1 MLYRREFQLV
11 GVKSFRD
18 FLSLGSVHRLNV
30 QLCLGDDETMVCP
43 VVRAAFFIG
52 HSHVLSPDDDIVSEV
67 PVIGTRGH
75 PRRLV
80 AGPEKEHGVV
90 NGQAMCSAGPEQK
103 EALTVAIPCS
113 MVSDDSFPN
122 LVVLTY
128 ASVEL
133 TEEMRASSSS

>member
-30 QLCLGDDETMVCP
+30 QLCLGDD
-43 VVRAAFFIG
+43 

-80 AGPEKEHGVV
+80 AGPEKEHRVV